1 MLESVNIIRKYI
13 QLLDL
18 PVSLLSASYWY
29 LVTHEQKRTIKVNIL
44 PHYGKIINQPFNA
57 SLFNIIFPL
66 QNAMAAHKSQYVW
79 FRKLYMIFSRYTFIN
94 TLQEVSALDLEL
106 DLQFDED

>member
-1 MLESVNIIRKYI
+1 
-13 QLLDL
+13 
-18 PVSLLSASYWY
+18 
-29 LVTHEQKRTIKVNIL
+29 
-44 PHYGKIINQPFNA
+44 
-57 SLFNIIFPL
+57 
-66 QNAMAAHKSQYVW
+66 MAAHKSQYVW